1 MVSYRIVQLC
11 VREPSASAVCV
22 CRTREQLSPLV
33 FHRRTTV
40 LRLYTPTRHSPSQ
53 LISTIESTD
62 AGVRVAVARLLT
74 YSLHCASVSL
84 QAEQKVFSCATPLR
98 HSSIS
103 LLNVSGVP
111 SISFWGYKALDINPT
126 TSHSVNSPLSPS
138 ITPSLFHP
146 RLKTYPFHK
155 SFPP

>member
-22 CRTREQLSPLV
+22 CVSDEGAIKSASLSSADDCV
-33 FHRRTTV
+33 ATVRRDASLNVATNINNRV
-40 LRLYTPTRHSPSQ
+40 DRRQCVWPSP
-53 LISTIESTD
+53 
-62 AGVRVAVARLLT
+62 G
-74 YSLHCASVSL
+74 YSLTHFDPPQSL
-84 QAEQKVFSCATPLR
+84 CRPNRKFFSCATPLR

-111 SISFWGYKALDINPT
+111 SISFWRYKSLGINPT
-126 TSHSVNSPLSPS
+126 SSHSVNSPLSQ
-138 ITPSLFHP
+138 SLSLSLP
-146 RLKTYPFHK
+146 AQDLPFHK